1 MNKNIEKSFK
11 EALQD
16 LQQEVLD
23 LHRKAGALD
32 LILEQIGIDGDMNND
47 PRYLEMYVKAQMNY
61 YQDLMKARGYNTLQE
76 KEKQVV
82 ILLICHLV
90 QRTLHYCAK

>member
-23 LHRKAGALD
+23 LYRKAGVLD
-32 LILEQIGIDGDMNND
+32 LILEQIGLEGEMNND
-47 PRYLEMYVKAQMNY
+47 PRHLEMYIKAQMNY
-61 YQDLMKARGYNTLQE
+61 YQDLIKACGYDTLQE
-76 KEKQVV
+76 KDKRYWKE
-82 ILLICHLV
+82 LLNSCKIES
-90 QRTLHYCAK
+90 